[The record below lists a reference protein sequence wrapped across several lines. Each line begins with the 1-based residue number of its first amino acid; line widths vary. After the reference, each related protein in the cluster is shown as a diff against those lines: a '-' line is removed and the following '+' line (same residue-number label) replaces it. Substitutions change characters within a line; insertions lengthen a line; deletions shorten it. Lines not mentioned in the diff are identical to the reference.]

1 MFVWDGDPIAFTIG
15 SLTLRW
21 YGLFFSG
28 GFVLGYF
35 MMYAMF
41 KRKGYQTD
49 DLDKML
55 VYVFLGTVIGARL
68 GHCLIYAPEY
78 YLSHPLEILMIWQG
92 GLASH
97 GGTVGVIVAFSIF
110 IWRSKGKYRFFE
122 IADMICVPIALV
134 CTFIRLGNFM
144 NSEILGKPTDGPLGI
159 VFVRLG
165 EDFARYPAMLF
176 EAGSYFITFIILAL
190 LYCLWTKRP
199 QGMLLG
205 LLLFCIFTSRFIIEP
220 FKEEQADYS
229 TNMAL
234 NVGQL
239 LSIPFIVA
247 SVALMAFLYL
257 RDKKH
262 KALAHKDS
270 KSEQVTK

>member
-41 KRKGYQTD
+41 KHKHYQTD

-68 GHCLIYAPEY
+68 GHCLIYDPSY
-78 YLSHPLEILMIWQG
+78 YLSHPWEILMIWQG

-97 GGTVGVIVAFSIF
+97 GGTIGVILAFYLFMKSMH
-110 IWRSKGKYRFFE
+110 GKYRFFE

-144 NSEILGKPTDGPLGI
+144 NSEILGKPTDSALGI
-159 VFVRLG
+159 VFARLG

-176 EAGSYFITFIILAL
+176 EAGAYFITFIILVL
-190 LYCLWTKRP
+190 LYLFWTKRP

-205 LLLFCIFTSRFIIEP
+205 LLLFFIFSARFIIEP
-220 FKEEQADYS
+220 FKEEQASYS
-229 TNMAL
+229 TDIAL

-239 LSIPFIVA
+239 LSIPFIIA
-247 SVALMAFLYL
+247 SLALMVFLYV
-257 RDKKH
+257 RDRK
-262 KALAHKDS
+262 
-270 KSEQVTK
+270 TK

>member
-1 MFVWDGDPIAFTIG
+1 MFVWDGNPVAFTIG
-15 SLTLRW
+15 FLEVRW
-21 YGLFFSG
+21 YGLLFSG
-28 GFVLGYF
+28 GFVIGYF
-35 MMYAMF
+35 MMMAMF
-41 KRKGYQTD
+41 KKAHYNTE

-55 VYVFLGTVIGARL
+55 VYVFLGTIIGARL
-68 GHCLIYAPEY
+68 GHCLIYEPEY

-97 GGTVGVIVAFSIF
+97 GGTIGVIVAFTIF
-110 IWRSKGKYRFFE
+110 IWTSKGKYRFLK

-144 NSEILGKPTDGPLGI
+144 NSEILGKPTDSTLGV
-159 VFVRLG
+159 VFARLG

-176 EAGSYFITFIILAL
+176 EAFSYLLTFILLLAL
-190 LYCLWTKRP
+190 YIKWAKRP
-199 QGMLLG
+199 DGILLSI
-205 LLLFCIFTSRFIIEP
+205 LLFCIFSARFIIEP

-239 LSIPFIVA
+239 LSIPFIIA
-247 SVALMAFLYL
+247 SLILMVYVFY
-257 RDKKH
+257 
-262 KALAHKDS
+262 KDR
-270 KSEQVTK
+270 KEKNR